1 MAFNSISTIHIGV
14 AAETRHEV
22 DLLSERVKDLRGE
35 IENLHGKFD
44 VLPKLINSFESS
56 IDEQIGRTIKIIS
69 ILQTSGDSFT
79 DAKVNKVFHDIQ
91 VNSAKTQREF
101 DNRYRQASEDS
112 LKEISDGARNSIYH
126 HVAKPV
132 SEFIQEQKY
141 NIWKTYGI
149 CFVCA
154 LVGALVFSLVAAPPK
169 YTKEEKLQLQ
179 WGEKLAKAWDKVD
192 KKTRDLIESQ

>member
-1 MAFNSISTIHIGV
+1 MATKNITELHEAI
-14 AAETRHEV
+14 AAETRSEV
-22 DLLSERVKDLRGE
+22 EKLHDKVDSLGKLLPR
-35 IENLHGKFD
+35 
-44 VLPKLINSFESS
+44 LINFLESS
-56 IDEQIGRTIKIIS
+56 ADAQVGRVVTTINTLKTEGDNYATLIS
-69 ILQTSGDSFT
+69 
-79 DAKVNKVFHDIQ
+79 NKVLIA
-91 VNSAKTQREF
+91 AKTDSLKTQKEF

-132 SEFIQEQKY
+132 SEFIQEQKD
-141 NIWKTYGI
+141 NVWKTYGI
-149 CFVCA
+149 CFACA
-154 LVGALVFSLVAAPPK
+154 LVGALVFSLMAAPPK